1 MTTTEKIKGDRI
13 FKGMTILVDSVYSQ
27 ELYAMNCEIVQLALT
42 PKKNKKTE
50 ALTILD
56 SKIVKSYDTRNGRAF
71 TQSIICLETAE
82 YGKVYVYSTNN
93 FILA

>member
-1 MTTTEKIKGDRI
+1 MKTIEKIKGDKI
-13 FKGMTILVDSVYSQ
+13 LKGMQILVAEVYSDK
-27 ELYAMNCEIVQLALT
+27 LYAMNDELVQFAIT

-56 SKIVKSYDTRNGRAF
+56 SKIFKSYDTRNGRAF

-82 YGKVYVYSTNN
+82 YGKVYTYSTRN
-93 FILA
+93 FILI